1 MSPAAPSADG
11 IDIAGALAWARK
23 QIDQMDARV
32 LLRHV
37 LQCPAARLVA
47 WPEHKLAAEDWAN
60 YRGLVERRVAGEPVA
75 YLTGTREFYGREFLV
90 TPAVLIPRPETELL
104 VELALAHFPA
114 RRGLRVLDLGAGSGA
129 ATAALLDAWGLP
141 GETTLLDRSPV
152 GLDVAR
158 DLLVDVYRHAPRT
171 TRGDLRELPDGQW
184 DVLLVSYALN
194 ESLATAPEAEQTKW
208 IAAAARRLT
217 PNGLLLLCEPL
228 IDSAGPFM
236 DRLRTAAL
244 GEAGLHIWAPCP
256 HAQAC
261 PLAARRS
268 SCHDVR
274 NWRMPPAAQ
283 ALNNRLG
290 RNIQDLKFSFLALS
304 PLAPPAAA
312 PAFRLVAPVHPTKGK
327 WEMLGC
333 APEGELRRY
342 EVLKRDADEAARRQL
357 GDLERGDRV
366 QLDDLTRAGDAW
378 RGRLSAATPA
388 PSP

>member
-1 MSPAAPSADG
+1 MLNLSYPPALETWWMNRA
-11 IDIAGALAWARK
+11 
-23 QIDQMDARV
+23 
-32 LLRHV
+32 
-37 LQCPAARLVA
+37 AARTGKPAGPGVVRTIEPLVA
-47 WPEHKLAAEDWAN
+47 ALSNTFTVARADATAAYASDAKAWLAYGLYFFPQTFMRVRFVLEELRL
-60 YRGLVERRVAGEPVA
+60 RGFPIP
-75 YLTGTREFYGREFLV
+75 
-90 TPAVLIPRPETELL
+90 PAP
-104 VELALAHFPA
+104 
-114 RRGLRVLDLGAGSGA
+114 RVLDLGAGSGA

-304 PLAPPAAA
+304 PLAPPAAG